1 MLVSIIIPVYN
12 VEQYIIRCVESV
24 LNQTYRQLE
33 IIFVDDCTP
42 DYSMEV
48 IRRFI
53 TETPKSQNIKFKYLQ
68 HDINRGLSAARNTG
82 IDVAEGEYLFFL
94 DSDDEITPDCI
105 ETLVKASENGTID
118 VVCGA
123 LELCGSVEMF
133 TFSLMFYDVYYQ
145 SKNDVLKAFASDKIP
160 IAAWNKLLRRKVIV
174 DEKLFFKEGLIYEDN
189 LWTFE
194 LVHCVRSLKT
204 LTSQTYH
211 YWIHKSSIMTSTRC
225 IQKYDYLLSVFAER
239 EKFLRDRKL
248 NNPITQN
255 YLIKNKA
262 AWIQCRIVDSHISY
276 QEKWRLVSSVLA
288 LEDKYTVVLYGVL
301 YHIRWVLHQI
311 KCIVCH

>member
-12 VEQYIIRCVESV
+12 VEQYIRRCVESV
-24 LNQTYRQLE
+24 LSQTYRQLE
-33 IIFVDDCTP
+33 VIFVDDCTQ
-42 DYSMEV
+42 DHSMEV
-48 IRRFI
+48 IRRFMA
-53 TETPKSQNIKFKYLQ
+53 ESPKSQDIKFKYLQ
-68 HDINRGLSAARNTG
+68 HNVNRGLSAARNTG
-82 IDVAEGEYLFFL
+82 ICVAEGEYLFFL

-105 ETLVKASENGTID
+105 ETLVKASENGIVD

-133 TFSLMFYDVYYQ
+133 TFSLMFCDVYYQ
-145 SKNDVLKAFASDKIP
+145 NKNDVLKAFASDKIP

-194 LVHCVRSLKT
+194 LVHCVRSLRT

-211 YWIHKSSIMTSTRC
+211 YWIHKSSIMTSTHR
-225 IQKYDYLLSVFAER
+225 IQKYGYLLNVFAER

-248 NNPITQN
+248 SNPIIRN

-262 AWIQCRIVDSHISY
+262 SWIQCRMVDSYISY
-276 QEKWRLVSSVLA
+276 QERWRLVSSVLA
-288 LEDKYTVVLYGVL
+288 LEDKYTVMLYGSL
-301 YHIRWVLHQI
+301 YHIRWILHQI
-311 KCIVCH
+311 KSIVCH